1 MSEYSSTRVNQF
13 GRIVFK
19 PQYPSEPKS
28 FAHHPLNGL
37 EMCFRYSFSFIVFA
51 AVLLLAAGIRAA
63 PSDVVVEKAEEPA
76 VAKPLTDASE
86 LTVPEDCH
94 QPKETGRC
102 FALFYRYAYN
112 VDTQSCE
119 EFVYGGCAGN
129 KNNFESKEQCEQA
142 CLVKSAV
149 SSTDSTTEQN
159 SEVAT
164 ETSTSS

>member
-1 MSEYSSTRVNQF
+1 
-13 GRIVFK
+13 
-19 PQYPSEPKS
+19 
-28 FAHHPLNGL
+28 
-37 EMCFRYSFSFIVFA
+37 MCFRYSISFIVIA
-51 AVLLLAAGIRAA
+51 AVMLLAAGIRAA
-63 PSDVVVEKAEEPA
+63 PSDVVVEKAEDPA
-76 VAKPLTDASE
+76 VANPLPDASE
-86 LTVPEDCH
+86 LSVPEDCH

-142 CLVKSAV
+142 CLAKSAG
-149 SSTDSTTEQN
+149 STTDSTTEQN

-164 ETSTSS
+164 ETSTSA

>member
-1 MSEYSSTRVNQF
+1 
-13 GRIVFK
+13 
-19 PQYPSEPKS
+19 
-28 FAHHPLNGL
+28 
-37 EMCFRYSFSFIVFA
+37 MCFRYSFSFIIIA

-63 PSDVVVEKAEEPA
+63 PSDVVVEKAEDP
-76 VAKPLTDASE
+76 KIPQPLPDGD
-86 LTVPEDCH
+86 LKVPEDCH

-142 CLVKSAV
+142 CLGKS
-149 SSTDSTTEQN
+149 SSESPTTTEQ
-159 SEVAT
+159 SGDATT
-164 ETSTSS
+164 ETSTSA

>member
-1 MSEYSSTRVNQF
+1 
-13 GRIVFK
+13 
-19 PQYPSEPKS
+19 
-28 FAHHPLNGL
+28 
-37 EMCFRYSFSFIVFA
+37 MCFRYSFSFIIIA

-63 PSDVVVEKAEEPA
+63 PSDVVVEKAEDTA
-76 VAKPLTDASE
+76 VPKPLPEADFK
-86 LTVPEDCH
+86 VPEDCH

-142 CLVKSAV
+142 CLGKSI
-149 SSTDSTTEQN
+149 SESSTTEQI
-159 SEVAT
+159 SDVTT
-164 ETSTSS
+164 ETSTSA